1 MPINILIIDSHH
13 TDNQGVAEIIGR
25 ENDFK
30 ILSEF
35 TFNNETIALG
45 VTFEPLVVIIDT
57 QMVGENGIEIIEK
70 IKQQL
75 PNAHILTL
83 TGDIAQYPF
92 YRMINTGA
100 LGYILRDSN
109 PATLLEAIRTVAR
122 GEAYIQP
129 LLLSKLL
136 LEFRQLINEKHPV
149 STEQFGLTR
158 RELEIVSF
166 IALGK
171 SNKDIAEKLYISEK
185 TVKNHVSNILKKMAL
200 EDRTQVAVYAYQQ
213 GLLH

>member
-13 TDNQGVAEIIGR
+13 SDNQGVAEIIGR

-30 ILSEF
+30 IISEIK
-35 TFNNETIALG
+35 FNNDAVTLA
-45 VTFEPLVVIIDT
+45 VTFEPIVVIIDIRVIDKNERIT
-57 QMVGENGIEIIEK
+57 EK

-75 PNAHILTL
+75 PNANILTL
-83 TGDIAQYPF
+83 TCDTAQPHF

-100 LGYILRDSN
+100 LGYILRNSD
-109 PATLLEAIRTVAR
+109 PAILFEAIRTVAR

-136 LEFRQLINEKHPV
+136 IEFRQLINEKLPV
-149 STEQFGLTR
+149 TSEQFGLTR

-166 IALGK
+166 IARGR

-200 EDRTQVAVYAYQQ
+200 EDRTQVAVYAHQK
-213 GLLH
+213 GLV